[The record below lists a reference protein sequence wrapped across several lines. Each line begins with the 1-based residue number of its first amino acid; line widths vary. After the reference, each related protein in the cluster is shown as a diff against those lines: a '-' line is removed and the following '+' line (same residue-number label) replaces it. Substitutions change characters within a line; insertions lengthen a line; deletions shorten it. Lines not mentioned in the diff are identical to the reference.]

1 MKINEMTKE
10 FKEFKFR
17 QNLRAAFL
25 KDEKVVNKIIFI
37 DTQLDSNKVKLD
49 NVYAEKL
56 KINTMNFM
64 HKLKAGHMK
73 VQVGIFI

>member
-25 KDEKVVNKIIFI
+25 KDEKFVNKIIFI
-37 DTQLDSNKVKLD
+37 DTQLDSNKVKRD

-64 HKLKAGHMK
+64 LKLKAGHMK
-73 VQVGIFI
+73 V

>member
-49 NVYAEKL
+49 NDML
-56 KINTMNFM
+56 KN
-64 HKLKAGHMK
+64 
-73 VQVGIFI
+73 

>member
-17 QNLRAAFL
+17 QNLRAAFF
-25 KDEKVVNKIIFI
+25 KDKKFVNKIIFI
-37 DTQLDSNKVKLD
+37 DAQLDSNKVKRD

-64 HKLKAGHMK
+64 LKLKAGHMK
-73 VQVGIFI
+73 V